1 MALLDDPSFIISH
14 IRHSFITSDDTG
26 MCEMV
31 IMNEEVDHNSKKRE
45 LQAKKTTPW
54 STYCVPENDSVME
67 DVTIYNESYDIE
79 SSFDMGF
86 RQRTNTA
93 VRLEKLRRERKI
105 QSQCKRVQ
113 WRENEQQLSAE
124 DLNVLFAKKEVVPP
138 VKSVKSALAV
148 QLEQFPNQTNNPF
161 SEYSKFDGK
170 AHIGSGNVKKINIY
184 FTMATADKALQP
196 LAVYVLCSAK
206 VLDLVGLLCWHYTN
220 IGGAQEPL
228 SENVESYCL
237 MIAEED
243 GEVDT
248 DFPALDNRE
257 LIARFGFPTL
267 ALVELNP
274 KSVKPSQKT
283 DQVVV
288 NITSSDG
295 ASKIPLDNANITMR
309 EVLQKTLRRRKGIIP
324 KSGPHYTLEKECFP
338 GEKVDM
344 DSTLHDMNTLNFVLV
359 REHSKRE
366 SISFIH
372 ESPGNAPVTCES
384 PLVLSSQYKSYQI
397 QMLHRNVLRPPS
409 GVDFGLSG
417 EKIEIVPIMQ
427 QKTKT
432 SKLWTKQKAY
442 SISSDKL
449 ADCTIVS
456 EGKSGKSV
464 FRLVYLATSRDFK
477 YHEFESKTED
487 IKEIVA
493 KITQV
498 LDLRSSQVRRDYLYL
513 HSKKQQ
519 KKQEK

>member
-1 MALLDDPSFIISH
+1 MALLDDPSFILSH
-14 IRHSFITSDDTG
+14 IHHSFITSDDTG

-31 IMNEEVDHNSKKRE
+31 IMNEEVNYNHRKRE
-45 LQAKKTTPW
+45 RQAKKTSPW
-54 STYCVPENDSVME
+54 STYCVSEGDSVME
-67 DVTIYNESYDIE
+67 DTSIYNESYDIE
-79 SSFDMGF
+79 SSFEMGF

-93 VRLEKLRRERKI
+93 MRLEKLRRERKV
-105 QSQCKRVQ
+105 QSQYKRVQ

-124 DLNVLFAKKEVVPP
+124 DLNILFAKKEVLP
-138 VKSVKSALAV
+138 VITSGKSTLAT
-148 QLEQFPNQTNNPF
+148 QLEQFPHQTNNPF
-161 SEYSKFDGK
+161 SEYSRYDGK
-170 AHIGSGNVKKINIY
+170 AHVGSGNVKKINIY
-184 FTMATADKALQP
+184 FTMATGDNDLQP
-196 LAVYVLCSAK
+196 LTVYVLCSAK

-220 IGGAQEPL
+220 QGTQEPL
-228 SENVESYCL
+228 SEEVESYCL

-257 LIARFGFPTL
+257 LIARFGFPSL

-274 KSVKPSQKT
+274 QTEKTSQKT
-283 DQVVV
+283 DDVVV

-295 ASKIPLDNANITMR
+295 ASKIPLDNTNITMR
-309 EVLQKTLRRRKGIIP
+309 ELLQKTLRRRKGIVP
-324 KSGPHYTLEKECFP
+324 KSGPHYTLEKESSP

-344 DSTLHDMNTLNFVLV
+344 DSSLQDMNTLNFVLV

-372 ESPGNAPVTCES
+372 ESRSNSQVTCETT
-384 PLVLSSQYKSYQI
+384 LVPSSQYKSYRI
-397 QMLHRNVLRPPS
+397 QMLHKNVLRPPS
-409 GVDFGLSG
+409 GVDFGLSA

-427 QKTKT
+427 MKTKT
-432 SKLWTKQKAY
+432 SKLWNKQKAY

-449 ADCTIVS
+449 ADCLIVH
-456 EGKSGKSV
+456 EGKTGKSV

-477 YHEFESKTED
+477 YHEFESKSSD

-493 KITQV
+493 KIQQI
-498 LDLRSSQVRRDYLYL
+498 LDLRYSQVRRDYLYVL
-513 HSKKQQ
+513 SKKQQ